1 LRFEIGR
8 EASTNSKSAVQPS
21 SAVASDWSRRRRSP
35 PIIYPRLETVG
46 ALSEPASAPATVA
59 TSLQK

>member
-1 LRFEIGR
+1 VKPS
-8 EASTNSKSAVQPS
+8 AKSKSAVQPS
-21 SAVASDWSRRRRSP
+21 SAVASDSSRRRSP
-35 PIIYPRLETVG
+35 QIIYQHPEAVG